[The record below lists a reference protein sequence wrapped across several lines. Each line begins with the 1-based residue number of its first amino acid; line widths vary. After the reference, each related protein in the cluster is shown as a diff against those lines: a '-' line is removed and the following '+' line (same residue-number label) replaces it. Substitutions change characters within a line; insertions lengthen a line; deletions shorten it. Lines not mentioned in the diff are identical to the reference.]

1 MGIKRLP
8 SLLALSMVLSLISLP
23 ASATEAWV
31 PSYPAQSDG
40 SFGLEMGETDLVPAS
55 VVEGSWWDSSN
66 DRFSNKQPSG
76 NKICY
81 TIGKFPCV
89 ISSRTHI
96 HGNILAPA
104 CKDSSTNC
112 IKSIFAIVDE
122 TKVEG
127 RFLGYQNDL
136 KFTDL
141 SKLGMVGTART
152 ISLWDIPGATHT
164 GGTSTYAVGVGY
176 GFDIEEGR
184 FTPRN
189 FKAVIYPYVE
199 TPMQWANEV
208 RFFQGKN
215 EDGKPW
221 VNFGG
226 PPRECAWSKAGVCGK
241 LYEFDESL
249 EIGLELKF
257 ENYFTN
263 WFRARLT
270 NPDVQVKPLTSRS
283 KLITVSGRPVR
294 VPIFQYVV
302 RAKDLPTKTRQTM
315 IRDGMRMSGFGGIS
329 NDRDLSFFLVDGYRK
344 LVGDQAAGTITAWTF
359 SNLNVLDNHPCTS
372 RRQEVIGMVTTNAMV
387 FQPYPPAMANG
398 FLNYEV
404 GGMHYLPG
412 GQELATGTYDL
423 LMRSSVARCFYN
435 LGTIPISAKISVVNE
450 KGRKEFATTTVSE
463 KKGWLKLSAS
473 GFTFSKKTIKV
484 KITKA
489 KSR

>member
-1 MGIKRLP
+1 VRLKTL
-8 SLLALSMVLSLISLP
+8 SFVLSLSMVLSFPSLP
-23 ASATEAWV
+23 AGATEAWV
-31 PSYPAQSDG
+31 PNYPTPSEG

-55 VVEGSWWDSSN
+55 VVEGSWWDGPN
-66 DRFSNKQPSG
+66 DRLSGKQPNG

-81 TIGKFPCV
+81 TIGEFPCV
-89 ISSRTHI
+89 ISPKTHI

-112 IKSIFAIVDE
+112 IKSVFAIVDGAR
-122 TKVEG
+122 VDG
-127 RFLGYQNDL
+127 SFLGYQNDL

-176 GFDIEEGR
+176 GFDVEQGR

-189 FKAVIYPYVE
+189 FKAVVYPFVE
-199 TPMQWANEV
+199 TPMQGANEV
-208 RFFQGKN
+208 RFFQGTN
-215 EDGKPW
+215 GDGKPW

-226 PPRECAWSKAGVCGK
+226 PPNGCVWSKAGVCGK
-241 LYEFDESL
+241 QYEFDESL

-270 NPDVQVKPLTSRS
+270 DPDVQVKPLTSQS

-294 VPIFQYVV
+294 VPMFQYVV
-302 RAKDLPTKTRQTM
+302 RTEDLPTKTRQTM
-315 IRDGMRMSGFGGIS
+315 IEDGLRMSGSSGIS
-329 NDRDLSFFLVDGYRK
+329 NDRDLSFFLVDGYRT

-387 FQPYPPAMANG
+387 FQPYPPAMSKG

-412 GQELATGTYDL
+412 GEELATGTYDL

-435 LGTIPISAKISVVNE
+435 LGNIPISAKVSVVND

-484 KITKA
+484 KITKT
-489 KSR
+489 KR